1 MIPDSA
7 AKYGRSLATRSRSGV
22 RTKDLHWGH
31 LPAGQ
36 LLGTVSAVFPRADA
50 KLSIEKMRELE
61 VEEYARQQALL
72 GKTVAPA
79 PETKITIDDFL
90 KSTCASAW

>member
-1 MIPDSA
+1 MIPNSA
-7 AKYGRSLATRSRSGV
+7 AKIWAQLGFTEPISGV
-22 RTKDLHWGH
+22 RTKDLHWGR

-72 GKTVAPA
+72 GKTVAVPRRSTHRS
-79 PETKITIDDFL
+79 PSTI
-90 KSTCASAW
+90 S